1 MTNRILAAV
10 DGRPESVGA
19 LRTALWLNETGG
31 NEVTVLTVLES
42 VGLFDPGLTPSPLH
56 YAGLENRQVNS
67 LRRAVQDKIRALGAD
82 VLEDAVR
89 VEIGPPARTIVWA
102 AHRAG
107 ASLIVMGIGGHGAMD
122 RLAGREVALQ
132 VGRLAHVPV
141 LAVPRYVSAL
151 PRRVL
156 VGLDFSSFGQ
166 ETLRALPA
174 VLAPDA
180 EVHLAHAISP
190 RASDSE
196 GWLQLYAAH
205 GPRVRQAIEQAAT
218 ELELAHGIR
227 AIVHGRDVSGRDEHA
242 HQLPGG
248 AFGGQIDGRR
258 RPILAAVTFPE
269 PERLPDM
276 APRMT
281 DQEDRLSLGLEGDRR
296 DVQGA
301 DRLRRDR
308 RAGAAELRLAPPA
321 PGGGAVDPG
330 SGSLVAAD
338 LLGPGEYRLATR
350 FDPARLHN
358 APGVPARGL

>member
-132 VGRLAHVPV
+132 VARLAHVPV

-196 GWLQLYAAH
+196 GWLQLYTAH
-205 GPRVRQAIEQAAT
+205 GPRVRQAIEQAAM

-227 AIVHGRDVSGRDEHA
+227 AVVHV
-242 HQLPGG
+242 
-248 AFGGQIDGRR
+248 
-258 RPILAAVTFPE
+258 V
-269 PERLPDM
+269 
-276 APRMT
+276 
-281 DQEDRLSLGLEGDRR
+281 EG
-296 DVQGA
+296 
-301 DRLRRDR
+301 
-308 RAGAAELRLAPPA
+308 
-321 PGGGAVDPG
+321 
-330 SGSLVAAD
+330 
-338 LLGPGEYRLATR
+338 
-350 FDPARLHN
+350 DPARSLLDLAEELDVELIATGSHGHGFWSRLVLGSVSSRVLRG
-358 APGVPARGL
+358 ARCAVLVVPPPELPAELVHHASPAGGLAVP

>member
-56 YAGLENRQVNS
+56 YVGLENRQVNS

-132 VGRLAHVPV
+132 VARLAHVPV

-196 GWLQLYAAH
+196 GWLQLYTAH
-205 GPRVRQAIEQAAT
+205 GPRVRQAIEQAAM

-227 AIVHGRDVSGRDEHA
+227 AVVHV
-242 HQLPGG
+242 
-248 AFGGQIDGRR
+248 
-258 RPILAAVTFPE
+258 V
-269 PERLPDM
+269 
-276 APRMT
+276 
-281 DQEDRLSLGLEGDRR
+281 EG
-296 DVQGA
+296 
-301 DRLRRDR
+301 
-308 RAGAAELRLAPPA
+308 
-321 PGGGAVDPG
+321 
-330 SGSLVAAD
+330 
-338 LLGPGEYRLATR
+338 
-350 FDPARLHN
+350 DPARSLLDLAEELDVELIATGSHGHGFWSRLVLGSVSSRVLRG
-358 APGVPARGL
+358 ARCAVLVVPPPELPAELVHHASPAGGLAVP

>member
-132 VGRLAHVPV
+132 VARLAHVPV

-205 GPRVRQAIEQAAT
+205 GPRVRQAIEQAAM

-227 AIVHGRDVSGRDEHA
+227 AVVHV
-242 HQLPGG
+242 
-248 AFGGQIDGRR
+248 
-258 RPILAAVTFPE
+258 V
-269 PERLPDM
+269 
-276 APRMT
+276 
-281 DQEDRLSLGLEGDRR
+281 EGDPAQSLLDLAEEL
-296 DVQGA
+296 DVELIATGSHGHGFWGLLVLGSVSSRVLRGA
-301 DRLRRDR
+301 RCAVLIVPPPELP
-308 RAGAAELRLAPPA
+308 AELVHHPSPAGGLA
-321 PGGGAVDPG
+321 
-330 SGSLVAAD
+330 
-338 LLGPGEYRLATR
+338 
-350 FDPARLHN
+350 
-358 APGVPARGL
+358 VP